1 MRKLFVWC
9 LLAFLMVGA
18 GNGMAQ
24 SNEQGWVVVE
34 LGGLY
39 YQINFSEKRALLA
52 DGSIGKYYIEHN
64 GDMSHYDS
72 NALYEIPDAYKG
84 SVTVPATVNYQ
95 GVSYPVTYIS
105 FSAKNPEITSLR
117 VEGAVEN
124 LYISNTENLASLE
137 LVNPSVLRSM
147 GINNTG
153 LISLTIPAA
162 VTSFSAHGNTKLA
175 HLELASGNTTF
186 TLINGVLCRDNYLQY
201 VPEGMVGVLNIPEQ
215 VIYSNSS
222 LFEYCIKLT
231 EIVIPST
238 YPSYNMS
245 NLFYRFN
252 KNIKVTFTGEN
263 PSAKYLEGGFIVSN
277 EGNLICAFG
286 SDTEELTIPEGL
298 KQLGWINPELFP
310 NLKILNLPA
319 SLEQTSFYELHYF
332 QTLQQLNVAVG
343 NKILC
348 SVDGVIMDPA
358 KETLL
363 CVPNDYRGKTM
374 IPAGTKTI
382 AENAFQNNIVLT
394 ELTIP
399 SSVTVIRSGAFLNCY
414 NLTDVT
420 IPASVEKI
428 GDYIFQNCKKLVT
441 VNLPQSL
448 KMLGNSMF
456 SDCYSLKTL
465 QLPDVTVISNSCFG
479 NCTNLESINIPA
491 SVLIIEAN
499 AFAGCPKLKEMKLPA
514 GLQTIGDHA
523 FQGDSTLASL
533 TIPASVTT
541 LGSAITRNCPL
552 IEKIT
557 IEAGNYTFC
566 DIDGVVFSKDKK
578 TLVYF
583 PCSRRGSYTIP
594 TGTAIIG
601 KRAFF
606 ECDSL
611 KQINVPE
618 GVEQLMDEAMSNLPN
633 LEVLDLPTTSFQI
646 ANNSL
651 YYLTGLKKLILRTS
665 QNLSSISYNL
675 FRQLNSN
682 ENCVIYVHEKNYDYF
697 KGYLFDSYSERK
709 FSLVSLNK
717 PFGFGL
723 FKAYLKGFSFRVIE
737 NDVVDMEKELVSVKI
752 GDFTA
757 LKQSDGSYFV
767 SGLKTNTKYDLVL
780 TYKVKGEQQTIKHEN
795 LYTKNISS
803 RTRYESTQSTITLTT
818 CEFRNIT
825 DDTATPQKKTIVI
838 QDKEYDLSQ
847 PMKLPL
853 VFTGLPA
860 ASSMPIKMTV
870 VYQDGEVATSTAS
883 ASTKGFEG
891 QLKDYKVTPT
901 TLRLN
906 YTYKEIDAVPDSILL
921 VIEERVKITY
931 SYRSV
936 YDTLRTST
944 KDNLFTGLTPG
955 KEYKVSGVFLK
966 TKADKAISYS
976 NSINNYYNV
985 ISTFTTP
992 ALTIVTETPKVPQ
1005 KGRAIV
1011 SAKTNAGDGEG
1022 HIGFQWIKYNAPSTM
1037 NPYEAYGQVFAGTAQ
1052 GQLKNLSATFYKV
1065 RAFYDT
1071 SSGQRIYAS
1080 NGNDNG
1086 WITFDADE
1094 MSTFEA
1100 IVHTYADVSPTNTTV
1115 LLTGMM
1121 IEGSDA
1127 VIKQGFEYW
1136 EVGADAEQP
1145 TTRMARR
1152 VNAHRAMIVQEE
1164 NHQRIYIG
1172 GDNLTAEL
1180 TGLIPGTNYA
1190 FRAFAETANGTVY
1203 GEERTFKTNGE
1214 RPTAIEEVE
1223 QDNIESTTFH
1233 VYSLS
1238 GSLVRP
1244 HATSLEGLPRGL
1256 YIVNKRKVFVK

>member
-175 HLELASGNTTF
+175 HLELDSGNTTF

-286 SDTEELTIPEGL
+286 SDTEELTIPEGI

-491 SVLIIEAN
+491 SVYTIGN
-499 AFAGCPKLKEMKLPA
+499 YAFLGCPKLKEIKLPA
-514 GLQTIGDHA
+514 GLQTIGDYA
-523 FQGDSTLASL
+523 FQGDSTLTSL

-541 LGSAITRNCPL
+541 LGIAITRNCPL

-557 IEAGNYTFC
+557 VEAGNYTFC
-566 DIDGVVFSKDKK
+566 DVDGVVFSKDKE

-583 PCSRRGSYTIP
+583 PCSRGGSYTVP
-594 TGTAIIG
+594 KGTSIIG
-601 KRAFF
+601 INAFY
-606 ECDSL
+606 ECDLL
-611 KQINVPE
+611 KQIYVSE
-618 GVEQLMDEAMSNLPN
+618 GVEKLMDGAIRNSPS
-633 LEVLDLPTTSFQI
+633 LEVIDLPTTCNQI
-646 ANNSL
+646 TNNSL
-651 YYLTGLKKLILRTS
+651 STLSGLKKLILRTS
-665 QNLSSISYNL
+665 GNLSSISYYL
-675 FRQLNSN
+675 FRQLNSS
-682 ENCVIYVHEKNYDYF
+682 ENCVIFVHEKNFDYF
-697 KGYLFDSYSERK
+697 KSNLSNSDGEK
-709 FSLVSLNK
+709 ICLVSLSN
-717 PFGFGL
+717 PFGYGQ
-723 FKAYLKGFSFRVIE
+723 FKAYLKGFSFRVVE
-737 NDVVDMEKELVSVKI
+737 NDVVDMEKELVNVSI
-752 GDFTA
+752 GDVTA
-757 LKQSDGSYFV
+757 LKQSDGSYFA
-767 SGLKTNTKYDLVL
+767 SGLKTNTKYDLFL
-780 TYKVKGEQQTIKHEN
+780 TYKIKGEIQTIKHAN
-795 LYTKNISS
+795 LYTKNFSC

-818 CEFRNIT
+818 CELRNFT
-825 DDTATPQKKTIVI
+825 DDTATPQKKTVVI

-847 PMKLPL
+847 PMNLPL
-853 VFTGLPA
+853 VFTGLSA
-860 ASSMPIKMTV
+860 GSSIPVKMTV
-870 VYQDGEVATSTAS
+870 EYQDGEVATSSTS
-883 ASTKGFEG
+883 MTTKGFEA

-921 VIEERVKITY
+921 VIENRIPTTY
-931 SYRSV
+931 SYRTV

-944 KDNLFTGLTPG
+944 RDNLFTGLTPG
-955 KEYKVSGVFLK
+955 KEYTVSGVFLK
-966 TKADKAISYS
+966 TKADKTVNYN
-976 NSINNYYNV
+976 NSISNYYNI
-985 ISTFTTP
+985 ISNFTTP
-992 ALTIVTETPKVPQ
+992 ALTILTETPKVPQ
-1005 KGRAIV
+1005 RGRAIV

-1022 HIGFQWIKYNAPSTM
+1022 HVGFQWIKYNAPSTM

-1052 GQLKNLSATFYKV
+1052 GQLKNLSATFYKL

-1071 SSGQRIYAS
+1071 SSGQRIYAT

-1115 LLTGMM
+1115 QLTGMM

-1127 VIKQGFEYW
+1127 VISQGFEYW
-1136 EVGADAEQP
+1136 EVGAGAEQ
-1145 TTRMARR
+1145 TITRAPRR
-1152 VNAHRAMIVQEE
+1152 VNAHRAMIVQDD

-1190 FRAFAETANGTVY
+1190 FRAFAETANGIVY
-1203 GEERTFKTNGE
+1203 GEECTFKTNGE
-1214 RPTAIEEVE
+1214 RPTAIEEIV
-1223 QDNIESTTFH
+1223 QDKVESTTFH
-1233 VYSLS
+1233 IYSLS

>member
-286 SDTEELTIPEGL
+286 SDTEELTIPEGI

-491 SVLIIEAN
+491 SVYTIGN
-499 AFAGCPKLKEMKLPA
+499 YAFLGCPKLKEIKLPA
-514 GLQTIGDHA
+514 GLQTIGDYA
-523 FQGDSTLASL
+523 FQGDSTLTSL

-541 LGSAITRNCPL
+541 LGIAITRNCPL

-557 IEAGNYTFC
+557 VEAGNYTFC
-566 DIDGVVFSKDKK
+566 DVDGVVFSKDKE

-583 PCSRRGSYTIP
+583 PCSRGGSYTVP
-594 TGTAIIG
+594 KGTSIIG
-601 KRAFF
+601 INAFY
-606 ECDSL
+606 ECDLL
-611 KQINVPE
+611 KQIYVSE
-618 GVEQLMDEAMSNLPN
+618 GVEKLMDGAIRNSPS
-633 LEVLDLPTTSFQI
+633 LEVIDLPTTCNQI
-646 ANNSL
+646 TNNSL
-651 YYLTGLKKLILRTS
+651 STLSGLKKLILRTS
-665 QNLSSISYNL
+665 GNLSSISYYL
-675 FRQLNSN
+675 FRQLNSS
-682 ENCVIYVHEKNYDYF
+682 ENCVIFVHEKNFDYF
-697 KGYLFDSYSERK
+697 KSNLSNSDGEK
-709 FSLVSLNK
+709 ICLVSLSN
-717 PFGFGL
+717 PFGYGQ
-723 FKAYLKGFSFRVIE
+723 FKAYLKGFSFRVVE
-737 NDVVDMEKELVSVKI
+737 NDVVDMEKELVNVSI
-752 GDFTA
+752 GDVTA
-757 LKQSDGSYFV
+757 LKQSDGSYFA
-767 SGLKTNTKYDLVL
+767 SGLKTNTKYDLFL
-780 TYKVKGEQQTIKHEN
+780 TYKIKGEIQTIKHAN
-795 LYTKNISS
+795 LYTKNFSC

-818 CEFRNIT
+818 CELRNFT
-825 DDTATPQKKTIVI
+825 DDTATPQKKTVVI

-847 PMKLPL
+847 PMNLPL
-853 VFTGLPA
+853 VFTGLSA
-860 ASSMPIKMTV
+860 GSSIPVKMTV
-870 VYQDGEVATSTAS
+870 EYQDGEVATSSTS
-883 ASTKGFEG
+883 MTTKGFEA

-921 VIEERVKITY
+921 VIENRIPTTY
-931 SYRSV
+931 SYRTV

-944 KDNLFTGLTPG
+944 RDNLFTGLTPG
-955 KEYKVSGVFLK
+955 KEYTVSGVFLK
-966 TKADKAISYS
+966 TKADKTVNYS
-976 NSINNYYNV
+976 NSISNYYNI
-985 ISTFTTP
+985 ISNFTTP
-992 ALTIVTETPKVPQ
+992 ALTILTETPKVPQ
-1005 KGRAIV
+1005 RGRAIV

-1022 HIGFQWIKYNAPSTM
+1022 HVGFQWIKYNAPSTM

-1052 GQLKNLSATFYKV
+1052 GQLKNLSATFYKL

-1071 SSGQRIYAS
+1071 SSGQRIYAT

-1115 LLTGMM
+1115 QLTGMM

-1127 VIKQGFEYW
+1127 VISQGFEYW
-1136 EVGADAEQP
+1136 EVGAGAEQ
-1145 TTRMARR
+1145 TITRAPRR
-1152 VNAHRAMIVQEE
+1152 VNAHRAMIVQDD

-1190 FRAFAETANGTVY
+1190 FRAFAETANGIVY
-1203 GEERTFKTNGE
+1203 GEECTFKTNGE
-1214 RPTAIEEVE
+1214 RPTAIEEIV
-1223 QDNIESTTFH
+1223 QDKVESTTFH
-1233 VYSLS
+1233 IYSLS